1 MKSNLES
8 RSIINLLK
16 PWGMVFILFTFT
28 LGASLAHYLGGRINL
43 LDLLSGFIICLLIWS
58 MRHFLGAYFD
68 HPESY
73 HSSLNLNDPDRG
85 NLLNIRRGLL
95 LLYTLLILT
104 AGATLTTILIF
115 RGVFNAGAI
124 LWLGVALLLNFFSV
138 APPLR
143 LSQNGY
149 GELVEALYIANLV
162 PAIAFSLVE
171 PSPSVLIVELT
182 LPLTFI
188 FMAMKIA
195 LEFKAYGFDGSHG
208 RQSLVTRVGWQNA
221 LVMHNLFLLSAYVLL
236 GIFLLL
242 GLPWSLTWPP
252 LLTLPFGGLQMF
264 HLIGISNGASPKWR
278 YLTWLAIGLFLLIVY
293 MMSISLW
300 L

>member
-252 LLTLPFGGLQMF
+252 LLTLPFGVLQMF